1 MLAIIVEEKS
11 KTFHLQMDN
20 SSYIFQVME
29 NGELEQLYYGKKVH
43 ARSQYPN
50 LIIREQKTATV
61 AWRQDRPDIQPDVLK
76 QEYSSFGKG
85 DFRYPAYQ
93 LIMKDGSRISEFVY
107 NSYEKFNGKKRLP
120 DLPSTFD
127 DVSDDSETL
136 FTAISKII
144 EETKLDYVK
153 WDMNRH
159 ITEMFSIELSA
170 ETQLEMPHRYILGVY
185 RLYERLTKAYPK
197 ILFESCSSGGGRF
210 DLGMMYYAPQAWTS
224 DDTDAVER
232 MFIQF
237 GTSYGYPQSMMGA
250 HVSAVPNEQ
259 TGRITSLD
267 TRAAVA
273 FLGILG
279 YELDIT
285 KLSSEETV
293 EIAEQIKFY
302 KRYRH
307 LFQFGK
313 LYRIESPFN
322 NKKNVMSW
330 QVVSANRQ
338 QSIGCW
344 YQILNHPSSSYE
356 KIYFKG
362 LSDNKM
368 YKVNDSGNSFYGD
381 ELMNAGLFIHQLT
394 KLRKDIKVSNDFQ
407 AILFVLEA
415 VN

>member
-29 NGELEQLYYGKKVH
+29 NGELEQLYYRKKVH

-224 DDTDAVER
+224 
-232 MFIQF
+232 
-237 GTSYGYPQSMMGA
+237 
-250 HVSAVPNEQ
+250 
-259 TGRITSLD
+259 
-267 TRAAVA
+267 
-273 FLGILG
+273 
-279 YELDIT
+279 
-285 KLSSEETV
+285 
-293 EIAEQIKFY
+293 
-302 KRYRH
+302 
-307 LFQFGK
+307 
-313 LYRIESPFN
+313 
-322 NKKNVMSW
+322 
-330 QVVSANRQ
+330 
-338 QSIGCW
+338 
-344 YQILNHPSSSYE
+344 
-356 KIYFKG
+356 
-362 LSDNKM
+362 
-368 YKVNDSGNSFYGD
+368 YGD